1 MEKKCKNK
9 KVFIIIRS
17 DLERIESVWRQK
29 VSEKG
34 PEIFLPLEL
43 YELFYPNMS
52 FDYIENIL
60 GLPLW
65 LWDKHWLP
73 TFYKLEFLANTAQKV
88 NLADVDNWLNSTFG
102 SVQDCPIV
110 ANKAKGESQVELI
123 SESQKNRLRVLGGC
137 FD

>member
-1 MEKKCKNK
+1 MAPESLGKK
-9 KVFIIIRS
+9 
-17 DLERIESVWRQK
+17 D
-29 VSEKG
+29 

-43 YELFYPNMS
+43 YGIILSNMS
-52 FDYIENIL
+52 LHDYIENIL

-110 ANKAKGESQVELI
+110 ANKAKRGKS
-123 SESQKNRLRVLGGC
+123 NRV
-137 FD
+137 DK